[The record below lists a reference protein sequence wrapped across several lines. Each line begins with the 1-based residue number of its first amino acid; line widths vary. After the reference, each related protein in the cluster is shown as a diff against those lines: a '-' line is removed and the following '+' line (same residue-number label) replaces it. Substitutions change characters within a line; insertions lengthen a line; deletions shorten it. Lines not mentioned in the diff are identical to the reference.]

1 MGVVGRMNDDYD
13 AQKDKDDEMLM
24 DYHQD
29 LIDEERQENC
39 HHENIHVDDARVRVR
54 LPRDMKEGQWV
65 EEHSFDVEG
74 YFVCYDCNKSR
85 WISIDIDEYIMNI
98 DDPHVLDD

>member
-1 MGVVGRMNDDYD
+1 MDYD
-13 AQKDKDDEMLM
+13 AQKEKDDEMLA
-24 DYHQD
+24 DHYSD
-29 LIDEERQENC
+29 LATEQIQENC

-54 LPRDMKEGQWV
+54 LPMGVWTQGQWV

-85 WISIDIDEYIMNI
+85 WVSIDIDEYIMHI

>member
-1 MGVVGRMNDDYD
+1 LGVVGIMDDYD
-13 AQKDKDDEMLM
+13 HKAEKNAEMLA
-24 DYHQD
+24 DYYSD
-29 LIDEERQENC
+29 LADEERQENC
-39 HHENIHVDDARVRVR
+39 HHEDIHVDDARVRVR

-74 YFVCYDCNKSR
+74 YFVCYQCNKSR
-85 WISIDIDEYIMNI
+85 WVSIDIDEYIMNI

>member
-1 MGVVGRMNDDYD
+1 MSDDYD
-13 AQKDKDDEMLM
+13 HKAEKDAEMLA
-24 DYHQD
+24 DHYSD
-29 LIDEERQENC
+29 LATERIQGNC
-39 HHENIHVDDARVRVR
+39 HHEDIHVDDARVRVR

-85 WISIDIDEYIMNI
+85 WVSIDIDEYIMNI
-98 DDPHVLDD
+98 DDPHVLDG